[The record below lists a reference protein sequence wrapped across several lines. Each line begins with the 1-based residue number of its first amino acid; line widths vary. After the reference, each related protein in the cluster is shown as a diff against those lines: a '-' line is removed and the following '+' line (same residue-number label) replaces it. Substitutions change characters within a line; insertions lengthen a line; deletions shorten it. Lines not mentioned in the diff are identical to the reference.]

1 MSRSRWGKPS
11 RKSTL
16 IVLFVIAIVA
26 LIMPQSIAGR
36 FISLVQILVPFQHA
50 ASSATDVVV
59 GEEGANTSD
68 VSGEEYEAMKREKL
82 ALEHR
87 LASMSLHV
95 ENLQR
100 DVGILT
106 ATRSWDVEGQRI
118 GSRGRLIPAGVVTPD
133 LLSWRSSRL
142 INAGSLQG
150 VKNGAPVA
158 SRYFTIDRGDESG
171 VQGGMAILR
180 GETFIGIVEQTGTHT
195 ARIKLLSDI
204 SVEMKVRIGRF
215 VDDTF
220 TLIGDYY
227 WLVGRGQ
234 GKMEIKD
241 VPRRDVENGGIVI
254 GDVVLSDPTNGAL
267 PSAMTIGR
275 VTDVR
280 LDRDQ
285 PLFTI
290 LKVQSEIDESWLQR
304 VYVFDP
310 EGLETRD

>member
-1 MSRSRWGKPS
+1 MSRSKWGKPS

-16 IVLFVIAIVA
+16 IVLFVIALAA
-26 LIMPQSIAGR
+26 LIMPQSIGGR
-36 FISLVQILVPFQHA
+36 LISLVQILIPFQHA
-50 ASSATDVVV
+50 ASSATDALV
-59 GEEGANTSD
+59 GEAGASTTD
-68 VSGEEYEAMKREKL
+68 VSGAEYDAIKREKL

-87 LASMSLHV
+87 LASMSLRV
-95 ENLQR
+95 EDLQR

-106 ATRSWDVEGQRI
+106 ATRSWDVEGQRL
-118 GSRGRLIPAGVVTPD
+118 GSQGQLIPAGIVTPD

-150 VKNGAPVA
+150 VKMGAPVA
-158 SRYFTIDRGDESG
+158 SRYFTIDRGDETG
-171 VQGGMAILR
+171 VQNGMTILR
-180 GETFIGIVEQTGTHT
+180 GESFIGIVEQTGTHT

-215 VDDTF
+215 EGDTF

-227 WLVGRGQ
+227 WMVGRGK
-234 GKMEIKD
+234 GKMEIRD
-241 VPRRDVENGGIVI
+241 VPRREVEEGGLMV
-254 GDVVLSDPTNGAL
+254 GDVVLSDPTSGAL

-275 VTDVR
+275 VVEVR

-285 PLFTI
+285 PLFSI
-290 LKVQSEIDESWLQR
+290 LKVQSEIDEAWLQR

-310 EGLETRD
+310 GEQEN